1 MIIKEFLPNPVG
13 SDKEGE
19 YIKIFND
26 GVPQNLNGWQIKD
39 AAGKSFNLS
48 GELASGQEL
57 ILPYFQTRISL
68 NNNGEKLFLYD
79 ATGKLANELS
89 YIGQASEGR
98 VITKQQI
105 TTVNDKITT
114 NGLTMDNNQLFN
126 YQIANYPISRP
137 LFIDFLITI
146 TGISL

>member
-1 MIIKEFLPNPVG
+1 
-13 SDKEGE
+13 
-19 YIKIFND
+19 
-26 GVPQNLNGWQIKD
+26 
-39 AAGKSFNLS
+39 
-48 GELASGQEL
+48 
-57 ILPYFQTRISL
+57 
-68 NNNGEKLFLYD
+68 
-79 ATGKLANELS
+79 LANELS

-137 LFIDFLITI
+137 LFIDFLIAI
-146 TGISL
+146 ILAGLGLYIILQLEKKLDIKLF